1 MHFKQPQMTYTNR
14 WRSLQCSGG
23 GDEMGGE
30 ETRLERLWRVAA
42 KAGCRRKNE
51 MGSLDLKEWKLWNT
65 ETLSLNDLRCI
76 YNYIYI
82 YIVKTASF
90 LAFINA
96 QNDAPLTASTNNYPF
111 AIPGFYFLFLFYFNI
126 YIYIYI
132 YKRLA
137 VINYFFQTL

>member
-82 YIVKTASF
+82 YILSKRRLFLHSSMPKTTPLSQHPPIITH
-90 LAFINA
+90 LPSQVFI
-96 QNDAPLTASTNNYPF
+96 
-111 AIPGFYFLFLFYFNI
+111 FYFYFMLI

-132 YKRLA
+132 Y
-137 VINYFFQTL
+137 ISG